1 MSRISVPLFSEKR
14 LIMYRLKYAVLVSA
28 LLVSC
33 TVERLDAE
41 IDTPDAPPAEVDSES
56 VCAGRVRVK
65 FKAGEAPESVTATRS
80 GGVRTGIE
88 AFDYAADGLGVTRMQ
103 RVFPPAGRFEERT
116 RREGLHLWY
125 DVWFDP
131 DTPVTRA
138 AADLGALAG
147 IDKVEPV
154 YAAHRIEPDVPALPF
169 ALPTSSRTTAV
180 FPVNDPGL
188 ALQWHYYNDGSM
200 EYSLAGAD
208 INLFRAWEV
217 TSGSNDVV
225 VAIVDGG
232 IDYEHEDLAGNV
244 GNWAELFGEEGVDD
258 DNNGYV
264 DDIYGWNFIYSS
276 KNPYGSNKITPVEHG
291 THVAGTVGAE
301 NNNGLGVCGV
311 AGGKGGHSGVR
322 MISCQMFTE
331 NRNDNGDEIVALK
344 YGADAGAVIS
354 QNSWGYS
361 NVYSMPDVTKD
372 AIDYF
377 IKYAGLDENGNQVGP
392 MKGGIVI
399 FAAGNESMDY
409 KSYPAAYEGVLAVS
423 AVAPDYKKSYYSNFS
438 SWIDVAAP
446 GGSYK
451 YGGRYS
457 DECAVYSTLPDNKYG
472 YMQGTSMACPHVS
485 GIAALAVAEHGGP
498 GFTPDRLRA
507 YIERNTHSVDVYNP
521 EYKGRLGSGLVDAY
535 LAVSTDRGIAPNPV
549 TDLEHSDTA
558 GEIQLT
564 WSVPT
569 DEDDGKADSFVLM
582 WRVGTIENPDP
593 DNLPEGTSSVVISAR
608 DKQAGDTM
616 SYVITGIAEQT
627 QYTIALLASDPW
639 GNRSETTVVTFGT
652 PANMPPSLSLEG
664 GSDIEILYNE
674 TRTVTYLV
682 TDPDSHGFIFELI
695 DPSGAISPRKDDER
709 LYLDIRNYKR
719 AAGTYIARVS
729 VSDSFG
735 ATDSAEFSFT
745 LLPNQPPVVVSEF
758 APVYFG
764 SLNETAEFSPAS
776 GFGDEVPET
785 VVHRVEYDRNKLY
798 LQSWG
803 DGYRIMPLGFGSSEI
818 TVIATDED
826 GLSTAS
832 SFAVLCRDD
841 SREIDLYPN
850 PVADRLTIRMGRGVE
865 GAIRVSFYDASGRL
879 ALQRN
884 AEIAPTVPAVL
895 DLSSLGGGSYAVK
908 IEHAGGTI
916 TRSIVKL

>member
-1 MSRISVPLFSEKR
+1 MYWLKSVIF
-14 LIMYRLKYAVLVSA
+14 ASA

-33 TVERLDAE
+33 TAGQFEAE
-41 IDTPDAPPAEVDSES
+41 LGTPDKTTPGIDSES
-56 VCAGRVRVK
+56 VCEGRVRVK
-65 FKAGEAPESVTATRS
+65 FKAGEEPESITATRS
-80 GGVRTGIE
+80 GGVMTGIE
-88 AFDYAADGLGVTRMQ
+88 ALDRAATEIGVSRMQ

-131 DTPVTRA
+131 ATPVTRA
-138 AADLGALAG
+138 AAGLGALAG
-147 IDKVEPV
+147 IDKIEPV
-154 YAAHRIEPDVPALPF
+154 YEAHHIGADMRAFPAAVPA
-169 ALPTSSRTTAV
+169 SSRTNAAI
-180 FPVNDPGL
+180 PMNDPGFG
-188 ALQWHYYNDGSM
+188 LQWHYFNDGSM
-200 EYSLAGAD
+200 EYSIAGAD
-208 INLFRAWEV
+208 INLLRAWEV
-217 TSGSNDVV
+217 TAGSNDVV
-225 VAIVDGG
+225 VAVVDGG

-291 THVAGTVGAE
+291 THVAGTIGAE

-311 AGGKGGHSGVR
+311 AGGRGGHSGVR

-354 QNSWGYS
+354 QNSWGYT

-377 IKYAGLDENGNQVGP
+377 IKYAGLDEYGNQVGP

-423 AVAPDYKKSYYSNFS
+423 AIAPDFKKSYYSNFS

-457 DECAVYSTLPDNKYG
+457 DECAIYSTLPGGEYG

-507 YIERNTHSVDVYNP
+507 YLERNVHSVDGYNP

-535 LAVSTDRGIAPNPV
+535 LAVSTDRGLAPAPV
-549 TDLEHSDTA
+549 TDLKHSDTA

-564 WSVPT
+564 WSVPV

-582 WRVGTIENPDP
+582 WRVGTLDNPDP
-593 DNLPEGTSSVVISAR
+593 DNLPEGASSVVISAR
-608 DKQAGDTM
+608 DKQAGDTV
-616 SYVITGIAEQT
+616 SYVLTGIAEQT
-627 QYTIALLASDPW
+627 QYTIALLAADPW
-639 GNRSETTVVTFGT
+639 GNRSETTVITFGT
-652 PANMPPSLSLEG
+652 PANMPPSLSMEG
-664 GSDIEILYNE
+664 SSDIEILYNE

-719 AAGTYIARVS
+719 TAGTYTARVS

-735 ATDSAEFSFT
+735 ATDSAEFTFT
-745 LLPNQPPVVVSEF
+745 LLPNRPPVAVADF
-758 APVYFG
+758 TPVYFG
-764 SLNETAEFSPAS
+764 SLNETAEFTPSS
-776 GFGDEVPET
+776 GFGDEVSET
-785 VVHRVEYDRNKLY
+785 VSYKVEYDRNKLY
-798 LQSWG
+798 LQVLG

-818 TVIATDED
+818 TVTATDED
-826 GLSTAS
+826 GLSTRS

-850 PVADRLTIRMGRGVE
+850 PVADKLNIRMGRDVE
-865 GAIRVSFYDASGRL
+865 GSIRVSFYDASGRL
-879 ALQRN
+879 ALRRDTN
-884 AEIAPTVPAVL
+884 IAPTAPAVL
-895 DLSSLGGGSYAVK
+895 DLSTLGGGAYTVK
-908 IEHAGGTI
+908 IEHAGGSLV
-916 TRSIVKL
+916 RSIVKL